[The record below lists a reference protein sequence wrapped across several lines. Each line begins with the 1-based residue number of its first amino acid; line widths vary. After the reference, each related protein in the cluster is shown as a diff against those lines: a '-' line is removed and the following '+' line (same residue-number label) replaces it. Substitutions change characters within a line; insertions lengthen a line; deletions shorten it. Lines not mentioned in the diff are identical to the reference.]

1 MSEKSIKKAYILTS
15 KTCLSDNYFVHLHI
29 INQIKP
35 KIMEAFYYITF
46 GIVCFT
52 AGSVISH
59 QYTKAITKL
68 NIKSR
73 FKDYFKNHKNIGYP
87 KSKDLI

>member
-1 MSEKSIKKAYILTS
+1 
-15 KTCLSDNYFVHLHI
+15 
-29 INQIKP
+29 
-35 KIMEAFYYITF
+35 MEAFYYITF

-59 QYTKAITKL
+59 QYTKARTKL
-68 NIKSR
+68 NIKAR
-73 FKDYFKNHKNIGYP
+73 FKDYFDKHNNIGYK

>member
-1 MSEKSIKKAYILTS
+1 
-15 KTCLSDNYFVHLHI
+15 
-29 INQIKP
+29 
-35 KIMEAFYYITF
+35 MEAFYYITF

-68 NIKSR
+68 NIKAR
-73 FKDYFKNHKNIGYP
+73 FKDYFKNHKMIGID
-87 KSKDLI
+87 KFNKLI